1 MNYYNHVI
9 TDGVDIQHK
18 IATKF
23 HPKKEKALFL
33 ADIYKKIGLDNK
45 ALKVKNCGD
54 FLEFTQK
61 GNSDFKLTN
70 ANFCKARLC
79 PMCAWRRSLK
89 IYGQVSKVLCA
100 LKENGDYRYI
110 FLTLTVKNCIPEE
123 LKNTIDLLMA
133 AWNSFNRKKAF
144 KQVVKG
150 FYRALEVTFN
160 SDSGECHPH
169 FHCILLVDKSYF
181 GNSKM
186 YLNKCE
192 WEDMWKLSLKAS
204 YRPIVDVRAFKTTSD
219 RSIEKSVAEG
229 AKYTIKDSDY
239 LFEDNELESIRRVK
253 ILEESLLSR
262 RLVSMGGKFKELHKM
277 LNLDDP
283 EDGDLTD
290 QDQQIT
296 EDVEK
301 MIRYGWNG
309 TGYTKL

>member
-1 MNYYNHVI
+1 M
-9 TDGVDIQHK
+9 DIQHK
-18 IATKF
+18 ITTKF

-33 ADIYKKIGLDNK
+33 SDIYKKIGLNDK
-45 ALKVKNCGD
+45 ALKIRNCGD
-54 FLEFTQK
+54 FLEFSQSR
-61 GNSDFKLTN
+61 NSEFKLTN

-89 IYGQVSKVLCA
+89 IYGQVSKILNS
-100 LKENGDYRYI
+100 LKDNGDYRYL
-110 FLTLTVKNCIPEE
+110 FLTLTLKNCIPED
-123 LKNTIDLLMA
+123 LKDTLDLLMS
-133 AWNSFNRKKAF
+133 AWNSFSRKKAF

-150 FYRALEVTFN
+150 FYRALEITFN

-181 GNSKM
+181 NQSRVYLSKRD
-186 YLNKCE
+186 
-192 WEDMWKLSLKAS
+192 WEDMWKLSLKVS

-219 RSIEKSVAEG
+219 KTIEKSVAEG
-229 AKYTIKDSDY
+229 AKYTIKDNDY

-262 RLVSMGGKFKELHKM
+262 RLISMGGKFKELHKK

-283 EDGDLTD
+283 ENGDLIDENQVIIKDIKT
-290 QDQQIT
+290 
-296 EDVEK
+296 

-309 TGYTKL
+309 TGYTKSFSGVCHE